1 MKTKISLLLI
11 ITILLLSGCGKSVN
25 FISNEEVEVLELPDN
40 VMQTSMGELNISY
53 TIVEN
58 SIDIV
63 ANLGNVN
70 SKFVLLDFPETD
82 EEKKAAEITNGVFNI
97 LSEIPSSDDELT
109 PNLFL
114 GEARYGDFESI
125 VYDFIK
131 IEKKQDKWVF
141 KTSPVLK
148 ENIAIYTKAKNP
160 NEYVLHTE
168 YIQSN
173 NDEIINLSNEITS
186 GCLDEYDKV
195 LKLHD
200 WVAENIYYDFEAFYS
215 GNYQNAD
222 SLNVLHSK
230 KAVCEGYANLFAALV
245 RAQGIPCR
253 VQSGY
258 ALGIDTDKTW
268 SKKALTTKDSNHAW
282 NEAYVDGRWLIIDA
296 TWDSQNKIENGQM
309 IKGKEINHIY
319 FDSNI
324 NFFSLS
330 HRSME

>member
-1 MKTKISLLLI
+1 MLS
-11 ITILLLSGCGKSVN
+11 IL
-25 FISNEEVEVLELPDN
+25 
-40 VMQTSMGELNISY
+40 
-53 TIVEN
+53 
-58 SIDIV
+58 
-63 ANLGNVN
+63 NL
-70 SKFVLLDFPETD
+70 
-82 EEKKAAEITNGVFNI
+82 
-97 LSEIPSSDDELT
+97 
-109 PNLFL
+109 
-114 GEARYGDFESI
+114 
-125 VYDFIK
+125 
-131 IEKKQDKWVF
+131 
-141 KTSPVLK
+141 
-148 ENIAIYTKAKNP
+148 KNP
-160 NEYVLHTE
+160 NEYLKNTE

-186 GCLDEYDKV
+186 ECQDDYDKV

-268 SKKALTTKDSNHAW
+268 SKKALTTDESNHAW

-330 HRSME
+330 HRSMK